1 MIQIPLSQIRT
12 PSEFDADVVKH
23 RAALERH
30 NRGKTGVEA
39 PTASVFVES
48 VIRRVPQKGPVADR
62 GPDDFVIQQYGFVD
76 DRPKPPEVVAA
87 LNVLR
92 ESIDGQ

>member
-1 MIQIPLSQIRT
+1 MIQIPLSQIST

-30 NRGKTGVEA
+30 MRGKPDVAA
-39 PTASVFVES
+39 PTADPLVQS
-48 VIRRVPQKGPVADR
+48 VIRRVPQKGPVASR
-62 GPDDFVIQQYGFVD
+62 GPDDFVIQEYGIVD
-76 DRPKPPEVVAA
+76 DHPKPPEVEAA

-92 ESIDGQ
+92 ESIDG